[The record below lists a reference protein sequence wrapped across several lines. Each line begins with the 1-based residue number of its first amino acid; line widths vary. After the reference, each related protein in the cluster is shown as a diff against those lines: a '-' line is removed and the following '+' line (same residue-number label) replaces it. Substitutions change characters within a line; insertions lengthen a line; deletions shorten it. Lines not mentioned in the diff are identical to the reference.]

1 MEKKRMLS
9 KIYFTLSPYSN
20 FFFQIYS
27 IVSDVQQASLVL
39 HVSQMSSVSTEY
51 KDSKKNKNFYDNWK
65 GTAETKN
72 IPKLVTIPL
81 FNYKHRQ

>member
-1 MEKKRMLS
+1 MLS
-9 KIYFTLSPYSN
+9 KIYFTLSPYNN

-65 GTAETKN
+65 GTEKRRTLK
-72 IPKLVTIPL
+72 
-81 FNYKHRQ
+81 